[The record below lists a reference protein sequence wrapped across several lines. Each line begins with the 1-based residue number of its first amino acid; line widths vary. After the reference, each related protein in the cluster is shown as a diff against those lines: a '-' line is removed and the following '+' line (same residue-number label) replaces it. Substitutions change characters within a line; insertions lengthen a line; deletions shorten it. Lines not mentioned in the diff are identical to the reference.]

1 LIAVVRLGAGV
12 FVEKNFLGKQITAV
26 EGALTWMIGGDIETS
41 R

>member
-26 EGALTWMIGGDIETS
+26 KGALTGTIGGEIETGG
-41 R
+41 